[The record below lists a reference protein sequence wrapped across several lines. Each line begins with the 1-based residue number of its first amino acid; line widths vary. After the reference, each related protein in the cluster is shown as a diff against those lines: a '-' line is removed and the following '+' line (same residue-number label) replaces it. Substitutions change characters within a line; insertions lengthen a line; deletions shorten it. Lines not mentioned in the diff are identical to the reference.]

1 MFILLKEMGPWSVG
15 GVDRA
20 SSPDALGSEFETHS
34 VRKYHFFNIPRRAQR
49 QISELSEGG
58 RVKPKNWRTWGVL
71 PIYKPSS
78 PIKGTNK

>member
-58 RVKPKNWRTWGVL
+58 RVNQKNMLLKRLDEISTCIHPW
-71 PIYKPSS
+71 P
-78 PIKGTNK
+78 

>member
-58 RVKPKNWRTWGVL
+58 RVKPKKEHACMNPNDKFG
-71 PIYKPSS
+71 YKLLS
-78 PIKGTNK
+78 K